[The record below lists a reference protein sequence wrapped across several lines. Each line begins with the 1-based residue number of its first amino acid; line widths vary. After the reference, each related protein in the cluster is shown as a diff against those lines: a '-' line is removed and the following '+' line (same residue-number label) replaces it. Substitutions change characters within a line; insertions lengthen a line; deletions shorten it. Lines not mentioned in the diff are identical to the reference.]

1 MKCYQQERAQ
11 TTDHIT
17 IYYSRQIVCALGGG
31 ATSKEDRQMRVE
43 IPRAEAHF
51 VKKYKIEE
59 NKNRYNITTVNGVI
73 ELWKKVEQLS
83 NVPVEF
89 KTGNWVL
96 ESIEELTEE
105 HINSRWTL
113 NVRYSNFS
121 SYTNI
126 EYVGGVLDFYGS
138 ATSDAH
144 QLLASLSDE
153 ITKEG
158 YLKFESYRTAHDTAE
173 STIYRQKKI
182 VKNSKSNRI
191 AGEFSNPTNQSS
203 KANLEA
209 LYKAFLY
216 VGRLYRNM
224 LIVAITI
231 AAFTRLDLLSSMIL
245 GIIPPVVALGVLV
258 FGWEREILTKRGR
271 IEVVDKNSG
280 R

>member
-1 MKCYQQERAQ
+1 MKCHQQERAN
-11 TTDHIT
+11 TTDDIT

-59 NKNRYNITTVNGVI
+59 NKNRYNIETVDGVI

-89 KTGNWVL
+89 KTRNWVL

-105 HINSRWTL
+105 HINSRWII
-113 NVRYSNFS
+113 NVRYKNFS

-126 EYVGGVLDFYGS
+126 EHVGGVLDFYGS
-138 ATSDAH
+138 ATSEAH

-158 YLKFESYRTAHDTAE
+158 YLKFESYRAARDTAE
-173 STIYRQKKI
+173 STIYRQKKV
-182 VKNSKSNRI
+182 VKISKSNRI
-191 AGEFSNPTNQSS
+191 AGEFGNPTNQSS
-203 KANLEA
+203 NANLEA

-216 VGRLYRNM
+216 GGRLYRNM

-231 AAFTRLDLLSSMIL
+231 AAFTRLDLLSAMIL
-245 GIIPPVVALGVLV
+245 GIFPPVVALGVLV
-258 FGWEREILTKRGR
+258 FAWEREILTKRGR
-271 IEVVDKNSG
+271 IEVADKNSG
-280 R
+280 T